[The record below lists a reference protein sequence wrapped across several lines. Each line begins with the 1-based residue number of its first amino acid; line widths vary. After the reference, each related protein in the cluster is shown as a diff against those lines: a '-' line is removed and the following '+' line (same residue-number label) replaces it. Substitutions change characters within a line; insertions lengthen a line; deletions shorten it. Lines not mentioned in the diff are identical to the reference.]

1 MNLHDEL
8 VGRARDIAPLV
19 EKAARDN
26 EINGR
31 ISDHLI
37 DQFCDAGFID
47 ILVPK
52 VYGGKELGYRTFA
65 SVVSEV
71 APYCTSTAW
80 VLSFYIGHAFIH
92 ALFPKESQDEV
103 FADKSF
109 SLTPGTIAPNFTLV
123 PCDGGYVANGISPW
137 NSGSSRSDWYLCC
150 GLIKREGQAP
160 EVRSFIVPTKDTK
173 YIKNWDVAGMRG
185 TSSDDMELKD
195 VFVPKYRSV
204 LVSDLLDGTSP
215 GGKLHPNPKYSTPL
229 FPFVLGEVVPVM
241 VGAYR
246 GAANT
251 YKRMIEDRFIT
262 FKASKAAGKQ
272 TSQMRVGH
280 GMAGAEIA
288 EDLLAAY
295 ISTLETSNIE
305 TLRKPEVRAA
315 LKARVGMI
323 LDYCTS
329 GINHLMQGAG
339 GAAFRNDC
347 PMQRFFRD
355 INMLRVHGL
364 LDTETATE
372 TYGRVLLG
380 LPSEVPM

>member
-1 MNLHDEL
+1 MNIHDEL
-8 VGRARDIAPLV
+8 VGRARELAPLV
-19 EKAARDN
+19 AKAAPTT

-31 ISDHLI
+31 MSDELL
-37 DQFCDAGFID
+37 DQFCDAGFIE

-52 VYGGKELGYRTFA
+52 YYGGKELGYKTFA
-65 SVVSEV
+65 GVISEI

-92 ALFPKESQDEV
+92 ALFPRESQDEV
-103 FADKSF
+103 FVNKPYA
-109 SLTPGTIAPNFTLV
+109 LTPGTIAPNFTLT
-123 PCDGGYVANGISPW
+123 PQGDGYIANGISPW
-137 NSGSSRSDWYLCC
+137 NSGSNRSDYYLCC
-150 GLIKREGQAP
+150 GLVKQEGQPP
-160 EVRSFIVPTKDTK
+160 EARAFLVPTKDCK
-173 YIKNWDVAGMRG
+173 YIENWDVAGMRG
-185 TSSDDMELKD
+185 TASSDMELKD
-195 VFVPKYRSV
+195 VFVPKYHSV
-204 LVSDLLDGTSP
+204 LVSELLEGNTP
-215 GGKLHPNPKYSTPL
+215 GGKFHANPKYSMPL
-229 FPFVLGEVVPVM
+229 FPFILGEVLPVM

-251 YKRMIEDRFIT
+251 YKSMIEDRFIT
-262 FKASKAAGKQ
+262 FKAAKAASKQ
-272 TSQMRVGH
+272 TAQMRVGH

-295 ISTLETSNIE
+295 ITTLENASAE
-305 TLRKPEVRAA
+305 ELRKIEVRAA
-315 LKARVGMI
+315 LKARAGMV

-339 GAAFRNDC
+339 ATAFRNDC

-364 LDTETATE
+364 LDSETAVE